1 MNNNHTVGLLP
12 SLGWLKNFLLIP
24 TQGRDLDVRTS
35 PQKRSSRGWVEDG
48 IDPQPGQPG
57 LRLRDTLVE
66 VNGTSLK
73 ELSDQE
79 LVVGS

>member
-1 MNNNHTVGLLP
+1 MFEHLP
-12 SLGWLKNFLLIP
+12 NSDRVVAGC
-24 TQGRDLDVRTS
+24 
-35 PQKRSSRGWVEDG
+35 GWVEDG

-66 VNGTSLK
+66 VNGTSLM

-79 LVVGS
+79 LGSHGSWGAIGIHLIPITLW